1 MLDGE
6 RAVAASPLVRGVS
19 RARAHQW
26 RVAVDVDASRYA
38 GVVRGDDVS
47 GCLRPLVTPESVRR
61 HPGVKGRSSCA
72 AGPRL
77 RCASRQRRCINSCLI
92 YRLG

>member
-1 MLDGE
+1 MSDGE

-19 RARAHQW
+19 PARAHQW

-61 HPGVKGRSSCA
+61 PRQGRSSCA